1 LLPQP
6 IVQEL
11 LSIAHLQA
19 VAAQAGISVATF
31 DRLWR
36 KRSYRDFGVDGHFR
50 KIAIVE
56 DRRFTYGYGLDFQL
70 KSSVNCVIEELH
82 IRYDLEA
89 KTYNDL
95 VRRSQLEFG
104 TPCILLL
111 KALPADR
118 QNWLTLGEDGLLLG
132 GNCYWHYLQ
141 GELSSNQESVRIR
154 IPKTQ
159 QFTPDTLMK
168 LMDTAANYVVKGVW
182 S

>member
-11 LSIAHLQA
+11 LSITHIQA

-31 DRLWR
+31 DR
-36 KRSYRDFGVDGHFR
+36 DFGVDGHFR
-50 KIAIVE
+50 QIAIVE
-56 DRRFTYGYGLDFQL
+56 HRSFTYGYGLDFQL
-70 KSSVNCVIEELH
+70 KSSTNCVVEDLH

-95 VRRSQLEFG
+95 IRRSQLQSG

-111 KALPADR
+111 KALPIDR
-118 QNWLTLGEDGLLLG
+118 QNWLTQSADGLLLG

-159 QFTPDTLMK
+159 QFTPDALVK
-168 LMDTAANYVVKGVW
+168 LMDTAAHYAVKGVW
-182 S
+182 L

>member
-36 KRSYRDFGVDGHFR
+36 KRSYRDFGIDGHFR

-70 KSSVNCVIEELH
+70 KSSVKCVTEELH
-82 IRYDLEA
+82 IRYHLEA
-89 KTYNDL
+89 KTYNDFL
-95 VRRSQLEFG
+95 RRDKQPKLIFYYRLSFQPSFK
-104 TPCILLL
+104 ILLL
-111 KALPADR
+111 VWFKI
-118 QNWLTLGEDGLLLG
+118 
-132 GNCYWHYLQ
+132 
-141 GELSSNQESVRIR
+141 S
-154 IPKTQ
+154 
-159 QFTPDTLMK
+159 K
-168 LMDTAANYVVKGVW
+168 LDYQIW
-182 S
+182 